1 MSEPAWRSFTA
12 EQQRAAFLVDRP
24 VLAAAGAGA
33 GKTAV
38 MAVRYVACLLSHS
51 GAEELTPER
60 ILAVSFTREAAAN
73 LRARIER
80 TLRTVIKIRSFP
92 RFVEGEGITEA
103 ELHPTQIEHL
113 RGCLRDL
120 PMAPIAT
127 IDALCLQWVAEHAAI
142 LGRDP
147 DLRPPETLAWAQV
160 REQAWTALVAEDL
173 ARVPSDLMVLVAA
186 YGAHIVQQ
194 LVQRLGD
201 QAAALPQPQLNAL
214 NGDAVELV
222 RVRRATMMDALTD
235 AVVDAQQLPI
245 KAKVLDK
252 VRDQS
257 ATPPPTPEKF
267 TEWLTAL
274 TALSLSGVRDDAV
287 KEVVGAIQDAVDFPN
302 QRVDGK
308 RPGTKERLA
317 FASLAGLAAH
327 DPALEATLAERASAF
342 ARLATQWLEKLNDCA
357 TRTHLAGFASVE
369 AQALQLLDDP
379 HVRRRLGT
387 RYRHVLLDEAQDL
400 NRLQGR
406 LVEALQAGGGE
417 QSARIF
423 IVGDHRQSIY
433 GFRHADPAIFAGWE
447 TSIHQRGG
455 IAATLA
461 ENFRSHPALLQRVR
475 GVFAQ
480 EALATDFR
488 PADIKAGRQADDFN
502 GRAGIQRGWR
512 VLATRDGQPLELRA
526 NTIEA
531 SEVQARHLASLVATS
546 IASGRRA
553 EDHAVLLRT
562 RSRMRVYA
570 QALERA
576 GIPYDTDFP
585 GGLYD
590 AQECHDI
597 EAVLRLC
604 VNPHDRRALAIALGG
619 PWGAADAQDRTVMVD
634 SLERA
639 PADGWNYAA
648 MHSPIGELVATL
660 RPLLA
665 SEGVAPVI
673 RRLLADERLTR
684 RYGSLPLAR
693 RRLANL
699 AHLAEEEMA
708 AGIALDAPA
717 FIARLDERRR
727 LDVDGEEAAGASLG
741 SRGVRLMTIHQSKGL
756 EWPVVF
762 LPDLE
767 RKFSSRD
774 LTAKALARTSA
785 HADADEKISDDD
797 QGLVVACHP
806 GDQDTDDAIGL
817 KAGLIADHLRQRIQ
831 AEEARLFYVACT
843 RAREELHALISQ
855 VELVGPLRDGSV
867 RCPAD
872 WLVGAG
878 HSWDDVVVALDGAVE
893 RISSAAQMNH
903 PLPALKI
910 APAVEKSVVPVTA
923 QVDEHISAMTHRT
936 SLLRSTAQAMGIAI
950 HQVIADHGPGM
961 SSAIAQAALAPFASG
976 LGEERQRRLLTH
988 LTDANLLPGYWSAAA
1003 RLTEQPVIGEVN
1015 GEIVIGICD
1024 VLLQDANG
1032 DWQLYDW
1039 KTGEAATN
1047 ETSHQQVRLYARLIA
1062 PYLNGPLVSAGLVDV
1077 ENGKLIPVD
1086 LRLIEMG

>member
-1 MSEPAWRSFTA
+1 MSEPAWRTFTV

-38 MAVRYVACLLSHS
+38 MAVRYVACLLSYS
-51 GAEELTPER
+51 DAEGLKPER

-80 TLRTVIKIRSFP
+80 TLRMVIKIRSFP

-103 ELHPTQIEHL
+103 ELHPTQIDHL
-113 RGCLRDL
+113 RSCLRDL

-160 REQAWTALVAEDL
+160 REQAWTALVADDL
-173 ARVPSDLMVLVAA
+173 AREQSDLLSLVAA
-186 YGAHIVQQ
+186 YGAHTVQR

-201 QAAALPQPQLNAL
+201 QAAALPQPQLNTL

-222 RVRRATMMDALTD
+222 RARRASMMDALID
-235 AVVDAQQLPI
+235 AVVDAQQLSV

-252 VRDQS
+252 VRAEPSIPPS
-257 ATPPPTPEKF
+257 APEKF
-267 TEWLTAL
+267 TAWLAAL
-274 TALSLSGVRDDAV
+274 TALSLSGVSNDAV

-308 RPGTKERLA
+308 RPSTKERLA

-327 DPALEATLAERASAF
+327 DPALEATLAARASAF

-357 TRTHLAGFASVE
+357 ARAHLAGFASVE

-379 HVRRRLGT
+379 RVRRRLGT

-447 TSIHQRGG
+447 TSIHERGG

-461 ENFRSHPALLQRVR
+461 ENFRSHPDLLQQVR

-480 EALATDFR
+480 DALATDFR

-512 VLATRDGQPLELRA
+512 VLATREGQPLELRA
-526 NTIEA
+526 NSIEA
-531 SEVQARHLASLVATS
+531 SEVQARHLASLVASS

-562 RSRMRVYA
+562 RGRMRRYA

-619 PWGAADAQDRTVMVD
+619 PWGAADAQDRTLMVD
-634 SLERA
+634 SLERS
-639 PADGWNYAA
+639 PAEGWNHAA
-648 MHSPIGELVATL
+648 AQAPIGELVATL

-673 RRLLADERLTR
+673 RRLITDERLTR

-699 AHLAEEEMA
+699 AHLAEEEQA
-708 AGIALDAPA
+708 AGIPLDAPA
-717 FIARLDERRR
+717 FIARLAERRR
-727 LDVDGEEAAGASLG
+727 LGVDGEEAAGASLG

-762 LPDLE
+762 LPDLD
-767 RKFSSRD
+767 RKFDSRD
-774 LTAKALARTSA
+774 LTAKALARTSGG
-785 HADADEKISDDD
+785 DE
-797 QGLVVACHP
+797 GLVVACHP
-806 GDQDTDDAIGL
+806 GDQDADEVIGQ

-843 RAREELHALISQ
+843 RAREELHALIPG
-855 VELVGPLRDGSV
+855 VELGGPLRDGSV

-878 HSWDDVVVALDGAVE
+878 QTWDDVVIALDETVE
-893 RISSAAQMNH
+893 RMRGGTLTSD

-910 APAVEKSVVPVTA
+910 APGVEKSVVSVTA
-923 QVDEHISAMTHRT
+923 QSDEHSPVVTHHA
-936 SLLRSTAQAMGIAI
+936 SLSRSTAQALGIAI

-976 LGEERQRRLLTH
+976 LGDERHRRLLTH

-1003 RLTEQPVIGEVN
+1003 RLIEQPVVGEVN

-1032 DWQLYDW
+1032 AWHLYDW

-1077 ENGKLIPVD
+1077 ENGKVLPVD
-1086 LRLIEMG
+1086 LSLGAVG